1 MGVVI
6 DSRTLEGEA
15 TRHIRDPKEA
25 VRQEWWRGQG
35 QIE

>member
-15 TRHIRDPKEA
+15 ARHIRDLKEA
-25 VRQEWWRGQG
+25 MRQERWRGQG